1 MIGSSYFT
9 INPLTS
15 ENNGVNVGSSDS
27 IFFNSDRKNV
37 SRSRLKSDG
46 KSSESAMSSADR
58 AKRYMVSMGALKCA
72 GRMIEATGKFS

>member
-1 MIGSSYFT
+1 MIGSSYLT

-37 SRSRLKSDG
+37 NRSRLNSDG
-46 KSSESAMSSADR
+46 RSSESAMSSADR
-58 AKRYMVSMGALKCA
+58 AKRYIVSMGPLKCV
-72 GRMIEATGKFS
+72 GRIIEATGKFS